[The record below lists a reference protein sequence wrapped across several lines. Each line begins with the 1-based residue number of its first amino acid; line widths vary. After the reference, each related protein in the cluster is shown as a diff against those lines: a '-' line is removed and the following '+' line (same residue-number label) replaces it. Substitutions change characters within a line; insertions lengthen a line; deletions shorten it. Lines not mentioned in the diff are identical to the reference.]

1 MTETVAAQVRTYLA
15 ALPPDV
21 RRYLKQIRGIVREL
35 APDATES
42 FSYRMPGFRL
52 HDRVFLYYAG
62 FKDHVSLFPM
72 TAAIRK
78 ANAAALKAYKTSKGT
93 VQFPLD
99 RPLSVS
105 LVKRLIKTR
114 LVEVRDAAAKKKVRA
129 SK

>member
-1 MTETVAAQVRTYLA
+1 MAHTVAAQVRTYLA
-15 ALPPDV
+15 ALQPGA
-21 RRYLKQIRGIVREL
+21 RRYLKQIRGIVREV

-62 FKDHVSLFPM
+62 FRDHVSLFPM
-72 TAAIRK
+72 TSAIRK
-78 ANAAALKAYKTSKGT
+78 ANAAALKAYKTSTGT

-99 RPLSVS
+99 RPLSVP

-114 LVEVRDAAAKKKVRA
+114 MAEVRAAAAGKKR
-129 SK
+129 